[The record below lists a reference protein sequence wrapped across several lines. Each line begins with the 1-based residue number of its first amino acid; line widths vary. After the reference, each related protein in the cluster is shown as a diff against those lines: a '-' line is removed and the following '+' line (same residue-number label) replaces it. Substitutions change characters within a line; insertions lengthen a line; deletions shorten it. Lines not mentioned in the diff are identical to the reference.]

1 MALRVSGKNIDV
13 GEALRARLTERV
25 SEVLAKY
32 FDGGWSGHVT
42 VSREG
47 SGYRS
52 ECLLHLDSGVNLQAH
67 GNAQDANACADS
79 AVEKIETRLRR
90 YKQRKQRLKD
100 RQSAATVA
108 DASLKAQSYI
118 LSGVPESQEAHDE
131 ALDAWSPTV
140 VAEQMTRLRTMSVA
154 DAVVELDITGA
165 PVVVFRHGGH
175 GRVSVVYRRPDGH
188 VGWIDPSAEEVH

>member
-13 GEALRARLTERV
+13 GDALRARLTERV

-52 ECLLHLDSGVNLQAH
+52 ECLLHLDSGVNLQAQ
-67 GNAQDANACADS
+67 GNAQDANSCADS
-79 AVEKIETRLRR
+79 AVEKIEKRLRR
-90 YKQRKQRLKD
+90 YKQRVKD
-100 RQSAATVA
+100 RHATTGA
-108 DASLKAQSYI
+108 DASMAAQSYI
-118 LSGVPESQEAHDE
+118 LSGVPESETDE
-131 ALDAWSPTV
+131 APEGWSPTV
-140 VAEQMTRLRTMSVA
+140 VAEQVTRLRTMSVA

>member
-13 GEALRARLTERV
+13 GDALRARLTERV

-52 ECLLHLDSGVNLQAH
+52 DCMLHLDSGVNLQAQ
-67 GNAQDANACADS
+67 GSAQDANSCADS
-79 AVEKIETRLRR
+79 AVEKIERRLRR
-90 YKQRKQRLKD
+90 YKQRQKTRHATNEVD
-100 RQSAATVA
+100 EGSA
-108 DASLKAQSYI
+108 AQSYI
-118 LSGVPESQEAHDE
+118 LSAVPESETE
-131 ALDAWSPTV
+131 VELDGWSPTV
-140 VAEQMTRLRTMSVA
+140 VAEHVTRLRTMSVA

-188 VGWIDPSAEEVH
+188 VGWIDPAAEDVH

>member
-13 GEALRARLTERV
+13 GDALRARLTDRV

-52 ECLLHLDSGVNLQAH
+52 DCMLHLDTGVNLQAQ
-67 GNAQDANACADS
+67 GSAQDANACADS
-79 AVEKIETRLRR
+79 AIDKIERRLRR
-90 YKQRKQRLKD
+90 YKQRQKTRH
-100 RQSAATVA
+100 ATTA
-108 DASLKAQSYI
+108 TDESFAAQSYI
-118 LSGVPESQEAHDE
+118 LSGLPESETEAEFDG
-131 ALDAWSPTV
+131 WSPTV
-140 VAEQMTRLRTMSVA
+140 VAEQMTRLRSMSVA

-188 VGWIDPSAEEVH
+188 VGWIDPAAEEVH